1 MFDAWKKKVPT
12 NSLPNGDAKMMMN
25 PMVQSKDRQQFQDL

>member
-1 MFDAWKKKVPT
+1 MFDAWKKGSK

-25 PMVQSKDRQQFQDL
+25 PMVQSKDRQQFQDV